1 MRDRGAAQPGPYG
14 QHNPPPPPSEPPPR
28 GPREHEDRGRGFD
41 DVEGERMQGRRR
53 PQLAVRKRD
62 YARAEEELRVRQRD
76 RDRSRSP
83 ARRQDPRDEQDWR
96 GERARYRE
104 RSPLRRET
112 VEPQREDR
120 KPEKAEYQRCFACN
134 KKGHRVADCPA
145 AFTDKKGC
153 FRCGEQ
159 GHIARACKIRV
170 GQIKT
175 DAEVAA
181 DEAKAM
187 AGRHGDR
194 DDGRHW
200 SPRQDAAFR
209 SSRTRETSR
218 LEAHIQQA
226 YGQDQD
232 AQQYRQEH
240 FSEAPSRPEYFVED
254 EVDWDDDALE
264 TAHVAPAVRMSTG
277 RKMPQPE
284 YPRHEEPYRHQ
295 EVPQSP
301 STTTQHAPVQPT
313 RRRSSQT
320 PSTAK
325 SAKEPKLGLPH
336 LQNAETAEFPP
347 TVHDL
352 RGYDYRIFT
361 MYASKP
367 KAQRFIN
374 GANGKIA
381 PGMYGSEQRHDL
393 GLCFTTYLTKKRCE
407 MGVKCPWR
415 HHPLSNTEKAW
426 IIKYGKQ
433 KGEEFIE
440 NVDRWWNFPE
450 TPVPGTSMEG
460 LGDDKN

>member
-1 MRDRGAAQPGPYG
+1 M
-14 QHNPPPPPSEPPPR
+14 
-28 GPREHEDRGRGFD
+28 
-41 DVEGERMQGRRR
+41 
-53 PQLAVRKRD
+53 
-62 YARAEEELRVRQRD
+62 
-76 RDRSRSP
+76 
-83 ARRQDPRDEQDWR
+83 
-96 GERARYRE
+96 
-104 RSPLRRET
+104 
-112 VEPQREDR
+112 
-120 KPEKAEYQRCFACN
+120 
-134 KKGHRVADCPA
+134 
-145 AFTDKKGC
+145 
-153 FRCGEQ
+153 
-159 GHIARACKIRV
+159 RV

-187 AGRHGDR
+187 AGRYGDR
-194 DDGRHW
+194 NDDRHW

-209 SSRTRETSR
+209 SSRTRDTSR

-232 AQQYRQEH
+232 AQQHHQEH

-284 YPRHEEPYRHQ
+284 EPYRHQ
-295 EVPQSP
+295 EVPESH
-301 STTTQHAPVQPT
+301 STTAQHAPVQST
-313 RRRSSQT
+313 HRRPSQT

-336 LQNAETAEFPP
+336 LQNPENGEFPP

-352 RGYDYRIFT
+352 RGYDYRIFAT
-361 MYASKP
+361 YAAKP
-367 KAQRFIN
+367 KAQRFVN

-433 KGEEFIE
+433 KGEEFID
-440 NVDRWWNFPE
+440 NVDRWWAFPE
-450 TPVPGTSMEG
+450 VSRIMSCFP
-460 LGDDKN
+460 

>member
-1 MRDRGAAQPGPYG
+1 
-14 QHNPPPPPSEPPPR
+14 
-28 GPREHEDRGRGFD
+28 
-41 DVEGERMQGRRR
+41 
-53 PQLAVRKRD
+53 
-62 YARAEEELRVRQRD
+62 
-76 RDRSRSP
+76 
-83 ARRQDPRDEQDWR
+83 
-96 GERARYRE
+96 
-104 RSPLRRET
+104 
-112 VEPQREDR
+112 
-120 KPEKAEYQRCFACN
+120 
-134 KKGHRVADCPA
+134 
-145 AFTDKKGC
+145 
-153 FRCGEQ
+153 
-159 GHIARACKIRV
+159 
-170 GQIKT
+170 
-175 DAEVAA
+175 
-181 DEAKAM
+181 M
-187 AGRHGDR
+187 AGRYGDR
-194 DDGRHW
+194 NNDRHW

-209 SSRTRETSR
+209 ISRTRETSR

-232 AQQYRQEH
+232 TQQHHQEH

-284 YPRHEEPYRHQ
+284 YPRHEEPYRHY
-295 EVPQSP
+295 EGPEAHTPTV
-301 STTTQHAPVQPT
+301 QHAPIQSVH
-313 RRRSSQT
+313 RRSSQT

-325 SAKEPKLGLPH
+325 SANEPKLGLPH

-367 KAQRFIN
+367 KAQRFMN

-433 KGEEFIE
+433 KGEEFLD

-450 TPVPGTSMEG
+450 VSRYT
-460 LGDDKN
+460 LCFCRLR

>member
-1 MRDRGAAQPGPYG
+1 MSRQLNMRDRAAAQPGPYG
-14 QHNPPPPPSEPPPR
+14 PNNPPPPPSEPPPR
-28 GPREHEDRGRGFD
+28 GPREQGDRGRGVD
-41 DVEGERMQGRRR
+41 DV
-53 PQLAVRKRD
+53 D
-62 YARAEEELRVRQRD
+62 
-76 RDRSRSP
+76 
-83 ARRQDPRDEQDWR
+83 
-96 GERARYRE
+96 
-104 RSPLRRET
+104 
-112 VEPQREDR
+112 
-120 KPEKAEYQRCFACN
+120 
-134 KKGHRVADCPA
+134 A

-159 GHIARACKIRV
+159 GHIARACKVRV

-187 AGRHGDR
+187 AGRYGDR
-194 DDGRHW
+194 DDDRHW

-209 SSRTRETSR
+209 ISRTRDISR

-226 YGQDQD
+226 YGQSQD
-232 AQQYRQEH
+232 TQQPHQEH
-240 FSEAPSRPEYFVED
+240 FSEAPSRSEYFAED

-277 RKMPQPE
+277 RKIPQPE
-284 YPRHEEPYRHQ
+284 YPRHEEPYRHY
-295 EVPQSP
+295 EGPEAHTPTV
-301 STTTQHAPVQPT
+301 QHAPIQSVH
-313 RRRSSQT
+313 RRSSQT

-460 LGDDKN
+460 LGDGGN

>member
-1 MRDRGAAQPGPYG
+1 M
-14 QHNPPPPPSEPPPR
+14 
-28 GPREHEDRGRGFD
+28 
-41 DVEGERMQGRRR
+41 
-53 PQLAVRKRD
+53 
-62 YARAEEELRVRQRD
+62 
-76 RDRSRSP
+76 
-83 ARRQDPRDEQDWR
+83 
-96 GERARYRE
+96 
-104 RSPLRRET
+104 
-112 VEPQREDR
+112 EPQREDR

-134 KKGHRVADCPA
+134 KKA

-159 GHIARACKIRV
+159 GHIARACKVRV

-175 DAEVAA
+175 DAKVAA

-187 AGRHGDR
+187 AGRYGDR
-194 DDGRHW
+194 NDDRHR

-209 SSRTRETSR
+209 ISRARDTSR

-232 AQQYRQEH
+232 AQQHHQEH
-240 FSEAPSRPEYFVED
+240 FREAPSRSEYFVED

-284 YPRHEEPYRHQ
+284 YPRP
-295 EVPQSP
+295 
-301 STTTQHAPVQPT
+301 
-313 RRRSSQT
+313 SQT

-336 LQNAETAEFPP
+336 LQNAETDEFPL

-352 RGYDYRIFT
+352 RGYDYRIFAT
-361 MYASKP
+361 YAAKP

-440 NVDRWWNFPE
+440 N